1 MTRQNGTNGTKRLE
15 AGVIGVGSMGAHHA
29 RVYSELPGVS
39 LTGVT
44 DVDQERAATVA
55 KKHGTRAYSRAELLE
70 QVDIVS
76 LAVPTEH
83 HFDVGMECIEA
94 GVDTLV
100 EKPFVD
106 DVDHGRALARQAR
119 NAGIILQVGHI
130 ERFNPAVR
138 VLEDIVP
145 DLDIV
150 AVDIQR
156 LGPPVERAVA
166 DSVVYDL
173 MVHDIDLL
181 LMLLDTEIETLSATA
196 STDQHVSAHL
206 TFDDGSIGDL
216 TASRLTQQKIRTLS
230 ITAKQSRVNVD
241 LIERSVEIHRQ
252 SLPEYVE
259 QNGDVRY
266 RHESVVERP
275 VVESGN
281 PLKRELRSFIDAART
296 RSEPVVTAE
305 DGLRAIEIA
314 DRIEEAALGPVR
326 EIPQ

>member
-1 MTRQNGTNGTKRLE
+1 MTRQNGADGTDGLE
-15 AGVIGVGSMGAHHA
+15 AGVIGVGSMGAHHT

-39 LTGVT
+39 LAGVT
-44 DVDQERAATVA
+44 DIDREQATSVA
-55 KKHGTRAYSRAELLE
+55 SQYGTRALSRAELLE
-70 QVDIVS
+70 RVDVVS
-76 LAVPTEH
+76 VAVPTAY
-83 HFDVGMECIEA
+83 HFDVAMECIDA
-94 GVDTLV
+94 GVDVLV
-100 EKPFVD
+100 EKPLVED
-106 DVDHGRALARQAR
+106 IDRGRALARQAR
-119 NAGIILQVGHI
+119 NAGVTLQVGHI

-156 LGPPVERAVA
+156 LGPPIDRAVT

-181 LMLLDTEIETLSATA
+181 LTLLDAEITELSATA
-196 STDQHVSAHL
+196 ATDQHVSAQL
-206 TFDDGSIGDL
+206 SFDDGSIGEL

-230 ITAKQSRVNVD
+230 ITARECRVNAD
-241 LIERSVEIHRQ
+241 FIGQSVEIHRQ

-259 QNGDVRY
+259 QNGDVHY
-266 RHESVVERP
+266 RHESLVERP

-281 PLKRELRSFIDAART
+281 PLKQELQAFIDAAT
-296 RSEPVVTAE
+296 NGTEPAVTAE
-305 DGLRAIEIA
+305 DGLRVIEVA
-314 DRIEEAALGPVR
+314 DRIERAALGSKR